1 MTIEEQ
7 YALLEKQWQWLEK
20 HEDTAPIKDY
30 EAAADLFRETARQY
44 EVAVTMAKYDKVFGN
59 EEQS

>member
-20 HEDTAPIKDY
+20 HEDTAPIREY

-44 EVAVTMAKYDKVFGN
+44 EVAVTRAKYAQVFG
-59 EEQS
+59 EEEA